1 MREWEQCAFEAL
13 LHHMVR
19 VKQFFFV
26 TAGYGCCNFQSCF
39 FAFCL
44 CSQAEPLLQEAGE
57 AFWEEPQ
64 IDQACWIVPPPWT
77 LGHGHASYKTTT
89 QDSLSMADRKI
100 QWLLILANIPTKL
113 VFTTCARMSS
123 LKQVNLEQLNEAS
136 MMTTQTDSVARF
148 PNISMSFQDG
158 SSTLLQDRGRVRRD
172 PVSWL
177 ASPWTADLQKI
188 IPDHS
193 CSLAW
198 HRKMQKV
205 PEGAAWN
212 LCLTAGV
219 VCCCRCRLLSAS
231 WEDPLDA
238 LGSSHGL
245 QGLPCGN
252 RLLWEARI
260 LRSWSKADRTPQ
272 WHRVFVR
279 RSFKMNEDEMFCN
292 VIVCSTQFFYMMCI
306 YIYII

>member
-1 MREWEQCAFEAL
+1 MCEN
-13 LHHMVR
+13 
-19 VKQFFFV
+19 VK
-26 TAGYGCCNFQSCF
+26 
-39 FAFCL
+39 
-44 CSQAEPLLQEAGE
+44 
-57 AFWEEPQ
+57 PQ
-64 IDQACWIVPPPWT
+64 
-77 LGHGHASYKTTT
+77 
-89 QDSLSMADRKI
+89 
-100 QWLLILANIPTKL
+100 
-113 VFTTCARMSS
+113 
-123 LKQVNLEQLNEAS
+123 KQLNLEQLNEAS

-148 PNISMSFQDG
+148 PNISISFQDG

-188 IPDHS
+188 IPVYS
-193 CSLAW
+193 SAW

-279 RSFKMNEDEMFCN
+279 RSFKMNEDDMFCN
-292 VIVCSTQFFYMMCI
+292 VIVCSTQL
-306 YIYII
+306 YI